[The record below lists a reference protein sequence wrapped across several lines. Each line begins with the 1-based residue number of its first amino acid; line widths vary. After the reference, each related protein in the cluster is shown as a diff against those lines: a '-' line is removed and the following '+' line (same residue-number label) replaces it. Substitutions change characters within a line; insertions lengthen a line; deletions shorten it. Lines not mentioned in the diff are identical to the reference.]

1 MGLPLYRT
9 LYMLNRRTLLL
20 IPLAALPVA
29 SLTGCGSDDSAS
41 NTPVPTGGGASPKAV
56 DNKPF
61 KVGLITN
68 GSLTDSGWN
77 SLAGNGLENI
87 KSEFGAETSH
97 QSAKPEA
104 AEEAL
109 RAFARDG
116 FRLVFAHGSEFGD
129 AAKAVAAENPETVFV
144 VSSGEVK
151 GANLASLRFDLGEA
165 SYLAGMLAAG
175 FSKTGK
181 AGQIGGMP
189 FPPVKAAFELF
200 EKGAQAV
207 NPKFKTTIS
216 YLNSWDD
223 AGAAKERAL
232 AMIRNGADI
241 IFQNCDAAAEGI
253 FQAAEEMKDK
263 HVMVVGSNANQNDL
277 KDFIIGSAVL
287 DVAKTF
293 VSVARDVEE
302 GKFKGDIYLED
313 LKSGNVAMVPNPVI
327 GSHVPDKL
335 RERMKQTEADI
346 ISGKLKLIKK

>member
-1 MGLPLYRT
+1 
-9 LYMLNRRTLLL
+9 MLNRRSLLL
-20 IPLAALPVA
+20 IPLAAVPAVV
-29 SLTGCGSDDSAS
+29 LTGCGGGDDSAS
-41 NTPVPTGGGASPKAV
+41 NSGASPNSEDGKR
-56 DNKPF
+56 F

-77 SLAGNGLENI
+77 SLAGQGLQDI
-87 KSEFGAETSH
+87 KNEFGAETGH
-97 QSAKPEA
+97 QSTAPEA
-104 AEEAL
+104 GEEAL
-109 RAFARDG
+109 RAFARDS

-129 AAKAVAAENPETVFV
+129 AAKNVAAENPNTIFV

-151 GANLASLRFDLGEA
+151 GPNLASLRFDLGEA
-165 SYLAGMLAAG
+165 AYLAGMFAAS

-181 AGQIGGMP
+181 AGQIGGQD

-207 NPKFKTTIS
+207 NPKFKTTIT
-216 YLNSWDD
+216 YLNSWSD

-253 FQAAEEMKDK
+253 FQAAEEMRAKGVK
-263 HVMVVGSNANQNDL
+263 VVGSNANQNDL
-277 KDFIIGSAVL
+277 KPNFIIASAVL

-293 VSVARDVEE
+293 MSVARDVRE

-313 LKSGNVAMVPNPVI
+313 LKSGNVAMVPNPVVA
-327 GSHVPDKL
+327 HFVPDDL
-335 RERMKQTEADI
+335 RAKMQKAEADI

>member
-1 MGLPLYRT
+1 
-9 LYMLNRRTLLL
+9 MLNRRSLLL
-20 IPLAALPVA
+20 IPLAALPAA
-29 SLTGCGSDDSAS
+29 SLTGCGGGDDSAS
-41 NTPVPTGGGASPKAV
+41 GSGSPSAG

-77 SLAGNGLENI
+77 SLAGQGLQDI

-97 QSAKPEA
+97 QSAAPEA
-104 AEEAL
+104 GEEAL
-109 RAFARDG
+109 RAFARDS

-129 AAKAVAAENPETVFV
+129 AAKNVAAENPDTIFV

-151 GANLASLRFDLGEA
+151 GPNLASLRFDLGEA
-165 SYLAGMLAAG
+165 AYLAGMFAAS

-181 AGQIGGMP
+181 AGQIGGQD

-207 NPKFKTTIS
+207 NPKFKTTIT
-216 YLNSWDD
+216 YLNSWSD

-253 FQAAEEMKDK
+253 FQAAEESSAKGVK
-263 HVMVVGSNANQNDL
+263 VVGSNANQNDL
-277 KDFIIGSAVL
+277 KPNFIIASAVL

-293 VSVARDVEE
+293 MSVARDVKE

-313 LKSGNVAMVPNPVI
+313 LKSGNVAMVPNPVVA
-327 GSHVPDKL
+327 HLLPDDL
-335 RERMKQTEADI
+335 REKMQKAEADI

>member
-1 MGLPLYRT
+1 
-9 LYMLNRRTLLL
+9 MLNRRSLLL
-20 IPLAALPVA
+20 IPIAALPVA
-29 SLTGCGSDDSAS
+29 SLTGCGGGDTAPSSTA
-41 NTPVPTGGGASPKAV
+41 PTSGGASSPPNSGS
-56 DNKPF
+56 DKPF

-77 SLAGNGLENI
+77 SLAGNGLDSI
-87 KSEFGAETSH
+87 KSELGAETSH
-97 QSAKPEA
+97 QSAAPEA
-104 AEEAL
+104 GEEAL

-129 AAKAVAAENPETVFV
+129 AAKNVAAENPDTIFV

-151 GANLASLRFDLGEA
+151 DANLASLRFDLGEA
-165 SYLAGMLAAG
+165 AYLAGMFAAS

-181 AGQIGGMP
+181 AGQIGGQD

-207 NPKFKTTIS
+207 NPQFKTTIT
-216 YLNSWDD
+216 YLNSWSD

-253 FQAAEEMKDK
+253 FQAAEEQKAK
-263 HVMVVGSNANQNDL
+263 GVKIVGSNANQNDL
-277 KDFIIGSAVL
+277 KPELIIASAVL

-293 VSVARDVEE
+293 MSVATDVKE

-313 LKSGNVAMVPNPVI
+313 LKSGNVALVPNPAFA
-327 GSHVPDKL
+327 DKAPADV
-335 RERMKQTEADI
+335 RDKIKAAEADI
-346 ISGKLKLIKK
+346 TSGKLKLLKK

>member
-1 MGLPLYRT
+1 
-9 LYMLNRRTLLL
+9 MLTRRHLLL
-20 IPLAALPVA
+20 IPLAALPA
-29 SLTGCGSDDSAS
+29 AALSGCGGGETPAPPPATTSGSDTA
-41 NTPVPTGGGASPKAV
+41 TPPAV
-56 DNKPF
+56 AGTL
-61 KVGLITN
+61 KVALVTN

-77 SLAGNGLENI
+77 SLAGEGLAQI
-87 KSEFGAETSH
+87 KSKLAGETSH

-116 FRLVFAHGSEFGD
+116 YKIVFAHGSEFGD
-129 AAKAVAAENPETVFV
+129 AAKAVAEENPDTVFV

-165 SYLAGMLAAG
+165 SYLAGMMAAG
-175 FSKTGK
+175 LSKTGK

-200 EKGAQAV
+200 EKGGKAV
-207 NPKFKTTIS
+207 NPKFTSTIT

-253 FQAAEEMKDK
+253 FQAAEEMKAK
-263 HVMVVGSNANQNDL
+263 GVMVVGSNANQNQL
-277 KDFIIGSAVL
+277 KPQVIVASAVL
-287 DVAKTF
+287 DVPKTF
-293 VSVARDVEE
+293 LHVAEDVQS
-302 GKFKGDIYLED
+302 GKFQGDIYLED
-313 LKSGNVAMVPNPVI
+313 LKSGNVYLAQNPDFEQKVSKELQDQI
-327 GSHVPDKL
+327 KAA
-335 RERMKQTEADI
+335 EADI
-346 ISGKLKLIKK
+346 LSGKLKLVEK